1 VTEDGLGELLGRP
14 VRLVSA
20 DLRLGA
26 VAGVYLDERLERVI
40 GLQVSS
46 RDGRA
51 RFLPWVASG
60 FDEVGVH
67 VRSALLLLET
77 GELDPYLRRGA
88 RLLRTRG
95 ELAGL
100 FAAHWGNRQFER
112 PRPYVPMMRA
122 AHVAPRFGNLL
133 PGYCHDPRPRAA
145 RAALSARACP

>member
-100 FAAHWGNRQFER
+100 FAVGDGRVLRRE
-112 PRPYVPMMRA
+112 PSGGVSTGLA
-122 AHVAPRFGNLL
+122 AGTSPA
-133 PGYCHDPRPRAA
+133 
-145 RAALSARACP
+145 